1 MARNEIEVVLSNGK
15 RLPNGRG
22 GKARMNTNDESA
34 MSLDTMRF
42 QLATGPRVNDDWRR
56 WGPYLSERQWGTVR
70 EDYSPGGTA
79 WEYFPHD
86 HARSRA
92 YRWGEDGI
100 AGICDDRQRLCFAVA
115 LWNGQDPILK
125 ERFFG
130 LTNSEGNHG
139 EDVKELYWYLDA
151 TPSHSYL
158 KMLYKYPQRAFP
170 YAQLVEE
177 NARRKANPAL
187 PEFELL
193 DTGIFD
199 DDRYW
204 DVFVEYAKAS
214 PEDILVRI
222 TVHNR
227 GPEEAT
233 LHVLPQLWFR
243 NIWSWKPDGKTRA
256 LRGNDDGSVVAEHH
270 RLGEYRL
277 YAEPFI
283 NTGLQP
289 GDSGNAR
296 MTNRLSGLTQST
308 DANTRLKPG
317 ANENGPRLL
326 FTENNTNPRIF
337 GQSEEGFFK
346 DAFHEYVVKGNE
358 AAVNAA
364 KTGTKAAAHYKVTV
378 PARGSR
384 EIRLRL
390 VAAGSHPQPQL
401 FADFDFIFNQRIAE
415 ADAFYAE
422 IQKDITDP
430 DARLVQRQAFAGMIW
445 SKQFF
450 YYDVPEWLKGDK
462 TQPPPP
468 TKRKHARNSE
478 WFHLNNADIIS
489 MPDKWE
495 YPWFAAWDLAFHCI
509 PLAMV
514 DAEFAKN
521 QLVLLTREWYMHP
534 NGQLP
539 AYEWAFGDVNP
550 PVHAWAAWRVF
561 QIDRKQRRTKNP
573 DDPGDLAFLE
583 RVFHKLLLN
592 FTWWVNRKDAQGR
605 NIFQGGFLG
614 LDNIGVFDRSAPL
627 PTGGYINQA
636 DGTSWM
642 AMYSLN
648 LMRIALELALHNKV
662 YEDIATKFFEHF
674 LGIAAAINGTE
685 DGMGLWDEQDEFYYD
700 ELRTPGGREM
710 PLKIR
715 SMVGLIPLF
724 AVEVLEPELLERL
737 PDFHARMKWYLQYR
751 PDLAK
756 LVSRWEETGSGHR
769 HLLSLLRG
777 HRMKCLLRRL
787 LDESEFLS
795 DYGVRALS
803 KVHEREPYRLMCHGT
818 ELEVRYWP
826 GESLSGLFG
835 GNSNWRGP
843 IWMPVNYLL
852 IESLQRFHHY
862 YGDDF
867 KIECPVG
874 SKKLVTINDAADEI
888 GRRLGRLFLKNEN
901 GVRPVSNYHDKLAR
915 DPHFRDYVLFHEY
928 FHGDTGRGVGASH
941 QTGWTGLIAKLLQPR
956 VKAECAEER
965 EQATEMNAL
974 LARPPKPRRTSRKVA
989 SASDKTN

>member
-1 MARNEIEVVLSNGK
+1 MNNENF
-15 RLPNGRG
+15 G
-22 GKARMNTNDESA
+22 GE
-34 MSLDTMRF
+34 SLDTMRF
-42 QLATGPRVNDDWRR
+42 KLATGPRISDAWRL

-70 EDYSPGGTA
+70 EDYSAHGTA
-79 WEYFPHD
+79 WEYFPHE

-100 AGICDDRQRLCFAVA
+100 AGISDDRQRLCLALA
-115 LWNGQDPILK
+115 LWNGRDPILK

-139 EDVKELYWYLDA
+139 EDVKELYYYLDA
-151 TPSHSYL
+151 TPTHSYL
-158 KMLYKYPQRAFP
+158 KMLYKYPQREFP

-177 NARRKANPAL
+177 NERRKASPEL

-214 PEDILVRI
+214 PDDILMRV

-243 NIWSWKPDGKTRA
+243 NMWSWKPDGKARKLSA
-256 LRGNDDGSVVAEHH
+256 GENDAVVAEHH

-277 YAEPFI
+277 HADAAPA
-283 NTGLQP
+283 NGTLQW
-289 GDSGNAR
+289 
-296 MTNRLSGLTQST
+296 
-308 DANTRLKPG
+308 
-317 ANENGPRLL
+317 L
-326 FTENNTNPRIF
+326 FTGNDTNPGLF
-337 GQSEEGFFK
+337 GAAKDGFFK
-346 DAFHEYVVKGNE
+346 DAFHEYVVNGNHLAINPNRE
-358 AAVNAA
+358 
-364 KTGTKAAAHYKVTV
+364 GTNAAAHYIVTV
-378 PARGSR
+378 PAGGSR

-390 VAAGSHPQPQL
+390 AGTPRPPQP
-401 FADFDFIFNQRIAE
+401 FADFDQIFHQRIDE
-415 ADAFYAE
+415 ADAFYRE
-422 IQKDITDP
+422 LQQDISDT

-445 SKQFF
+445 SKQLF

-468 TKRKHARNSE
+468 PGREHGRNSD
-478 WFHLNNADIIS
+478 WLHVNNADIIS

-495 YPWFAAWDLAFHCI
+495 YPWYAAWDLAFHCI
-509 PLAMV
+509 PLALV
-514 DAEFAKN
+514 DAEFAKS

-539 AYEWAFGDVNP
+539 AYEWAFDDVNP
-550 PVHAWAAWRVF
+550 PVHAWATWRVF
-561 QIDRKQRRTKNP
+561 QIDRKQRRVKHA
-573 DDPGDLAFLE
+573 DDRGDLAFLE
-583 RVFHKLLLN
+583 RVFHKLMLN

-614 LDNIGVFDRSAPL
+614 LDNIGVFDRSKPL
-627 PTGGYINQA
+627 PTGGFINQA

-648 LMRIALELALHNKV
+648 LMRIALELALHNNV

-674 LGIAAAINGTE
+674 LGIAAAINAQE
-685 DGMGLWDEQDEFYYD
+685 EGMGLWDKTDEFYYD
-700 ELRTPGGREM
+700 ELRTPGGREI
-710 PLKIR
+710 PLKVR

-724 AVEVLEPELLERL
+724 AVEVLEPELLARL
-737 PDFHARMKWYLQYR
+737 PCFHARMEWFLKNR
-751 PDLAK
+751 PELAK
-756 LVSRWEETGSGHR
+756 LVSRWEEKGVGERT
-769 HLLSLLRG
+769 LLSLLRG
-777 HRMKCLLRRL
+777 HRMKCLLRRA
-787 LDESEFLS
+787 LDETEFLS
-795 DYGVRALS
+795 DFGIRALS
-803 KVHEREPYRLMCHGT
+803 KIHEHDPFRLMCHGT

-826 GESLSGLFG
+826 GESLNGLFG

-843 IWMPVNYLL
+843 IWMPLNYLL
-852 IESLQRFHHY
+852 IESLQKFHHY

-867 KIECPVG
+867 KIECPTG
-874 SKKLVTINDAADEI
+874 SGNFVTIQDAADEVS
-888 GRRLGRLFLKNEN
+888 RRLARMFLKDEN
-901 GVRPVSNYHDKLAR
+901 GQRPVLKYHPKLAT
-915 DPHFRDYVLFHEY
+915 DPHFRDHVLFHEY
-928 FHGDTGRGVGASH
+928 FHGDSGRGVGASH

-956 VKAECAEER
+956 SKKECADEL
-965 EQATEMNAL
+965 NAMYL
-974 LARPPKPRRTSRKVA
+974 GADEKPSKPSRRSGRKVPRA
-989 SASDKTN
+989 KK